1 MIKVS
6 TLRLKRTQTKTILV
20 TILVILFNLFIMFIH
35 FRNSN
40 SKLYKYYARQSMIT
54 RTISEDI
61 LDIANKMPVIT
72 ITEPRQS
79 GKTTLAKS
87 LFPKYAG

>member
-1 MIKVS
+1 
-6 TLRLKRTQTKTILV
+6 
-20 TILVILFNLFIMFIH
+20 
-35 FRNSN
+35 
-40 SKLYKYYARQSMIT
+40 MIT

-61 LDIANKMPVIT
+61 LDIANRMPVIT
-72 ITEPRQS
+72 ITGPSQS